1 LFRWWCVEK
10 EMVNN
15 SGDAA
20 TIGIDVEQAKEARK
34 EEDITSTP
42 RRDHLSR
49 VKASVLDR
57 YVFDGN

>member
-1 LFRWWCVEK
+1 
-10 EMVNN
+10 MVNN